1 MTLIQAIVLG
11 LVQGLGEF
19 LPISSSAHL
28 ILTPWVLNWQDHGLV
43 FDVALHMGTL
53 LAVLAFFWQDWLK
66 LTLHGLTGRKTSEGR
81 MFWYLVVATIPG
93 VAFGLYFEEYIA
105 TVFRNPLLIAIMLIL
120 MGVVLYVV
128 DLNSPAIKSFDK
140 IGWRESIWIGISQAF
155 AMIPGVSR
163 SGITM
168 TTGRLLGLN
177 RETAA
182 RFSFL
187 LSTPIIVGASLMQ
200 GSKLGLSDITIPF
213 VVGIIVSA
221 LVGYFAIR
229 FLLNFLV
236 KNSFFIFVAYRM
248 IIGSVIVALYLIRH

>member
-1 MTLIQAIVLG
+1 MTLTQALVLG

-28 ILTPWVLNWQDHGLV
+28 ILTPWILNWQDHGLV

-53 LAVLAFFWQDWLK
+53 VAVLAFFWQDWIK
-66 LTLHGLTGRKTSEGR
+66 LSLHGLSGRKTPEGK

-105 TVFRNPLLIAIMLIL
+105 TVFRNPLLIGIMLIL
-120 MGVVLYVV
+120 MGVVLYIV
-128 DLNSPAIKSFDK
+128 DRSFPANKSFDK
-140 IGWRESIWIGISQAF
+140 IGWGESIWIGISQAF

-168 TTGRLLGLN
+168 TAGRVLGLN

-200 GSKLGLSDITIPF
+200 GSKLGLADITIPF
-213 VVGIIVSA
+213 IGGITVSA
-221 LVGYFAIR
+221 VVGYFA
-229 FLLNFLV
+229 
-236 KNSFFIFVAYRM
+236 
-248 IIGSVIVALYLIRH
+248 